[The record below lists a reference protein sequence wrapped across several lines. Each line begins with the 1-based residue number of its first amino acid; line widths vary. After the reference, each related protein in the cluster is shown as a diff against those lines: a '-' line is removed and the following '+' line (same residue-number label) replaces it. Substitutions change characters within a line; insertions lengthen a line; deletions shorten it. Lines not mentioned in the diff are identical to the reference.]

1 MWWQGYFKKAVGAL
15 YPLQS
20 LKNVTG
26 FSDFFFKSL
35 LWKDSKTIHNNNN
48 NENRNN
54 NDNIAG
60 VMKIMIIVIN
70 SNSNIDSNISTISNI
85 SYNNND
91 KDIIK
96 NDTSNNK
103 KVNSN

>member
-1 MWWQGYFKKAVGAL
+1 
-15 YPLQS
+15 
-20 LKNVTG
+20 
-26 FSDFFFKSL
+26 
-35 LWKDSKTIHNNNN
+35 
-48 NENRNN
+48 
-54 NDNIAG
+54 
-60 VMKIMIIVIN
+60 MKIMIIVIN

-103 KVNSN
+103 KVNCN

>member
-1 MWWQGYFKKAVGAL
+1 
-15 YPLQS
+15 
-20 LKNVTG
+20 
-26 FSDFFFKSL
+26 
-35 LWKDSKTIHNNNN
+35 
-48 NENRNN
+48 
-54 NDNIAG
+54 
-60 VMKIMIIVIN
+60 MKIMIIVIN

-85 SYNNND
+85 SYSNND

>member
-1 MWWQGYFKKAVGAL
+1 
-15 YPLQS
+15 
-20 LKNVTG
+20 
-26 FSDFFFKSL
+26 
-35 LWKDSKTIHNNNN
+35 
-48 NENRNN
+48 
-54 NDNIAG
+54 
-60 VMKIMIIVIN
+60 MKIMIIVIN

-91 KDIIK
+91 KDIIN

>member
-1 MWWQGYFKKAVGAL
+1 
-15 YPLQS
+15 
-20 LKNVTG
+20 
-26 FSDFFFKSL
+26 
-35 LWKDSKTIHNNNN
+35 
-48 NENRNN
+48 
-54 NDNIAG
+54 
-60 VMKIMIIVIN
+60 MIIVIN

>member
-1 MWWQGYFKKAVGAL
+1 
-15 YPLQS
+15 
-20 LKNVTG
+20 
-26 FSDFFFKSL
+26 
-35 LWKDSKTIHNNNN
+35 
-48 NENRNN
+48 
-54 NDNIAG
+54 
-60 VMKIMIIVIN
+60 MKIMIIVIN
-70 SNSNIDSNISTISNI
+70 SDSNIDSNISTISNI

>member
-1 MWWQGYFKKAVGAL
+1 
-15 YPLQS
+15 
-20 LKNVTG
+20 
-26 FSDFFFKSL
+26 
-35 LWKDSKTIHNNNN
+35 
-48 NENRNN
+48 
-54 NDNIAG
+54 
-60 VMKIMIIVIN
+60 MKVMIIVIN

>member
-1 MWWQGYFKKAVGAL
+1 
-15 YPLQS
+15 
-20 LKNVTG
+20 
-26 FSDFFFKSL
+26 
-35 LWKDSKTIHNNNN
+35 
-48 NENRNN
+48 
-54 NDNIAG
+54 
-60 VMKIMIIVIN
+60 MKIMIIVIN

-96 NDTSNNK
+96 NDTSNDK

>member
-1 MWWQGYFKKAVGAL
+1 
-15 YPLQS
+15 
-20 LKNVTG
+20 
-26 FSDFFFKSL
+26 
-35 LWKDSKTIHNNNN
+35 
-48 NENRNN
+48 
-54 NDNIAG
+54 
-60 VMKIMIIVIN
+60 MKIMIIVIN